1 MQEIWSLYFSASM
14 EIISVKFTSLTD
26 EAYIALTGLSDYAHD
41 MINPTLRLGVTGLSR
56 AGKTVFI
63 TSLVN
68 NLLNGGKLPMFVPHA
83 NKRIKRAY
91 LQPQPDDDV
100 PRFAYE
106 NHLQDLMAGKERH
119 WPGSTNRISQLRLTL
134 EYEPEGFFARNLTSG
149 IFNIDI
155 VDYPGEWL
163 LDLPL
168 LDLSYEEWSQQALEA
183 AQMPPRDKIAEP
195 WLKHLASLD
204 PNADEDELQVQK
216 SAELFTQYLTDCRAD
231 EYALSTVPPGRFIM
245 PGDLAGSPLI
255 TFAPLDVSGS
265 ARRGS
270 LHAMMQRRYNSYVSK
285 VVKPFF
291 IDHFSRLDRQIVLV
305 DALSALNAGVGAVKD
320 LKQALGD
327 ILKCFKPGNTT
338 FINAIL
344 GKKIDRI
351 LFAATKAD
359 HLHHTSHD
367 RLENIL
373 RYLVEDTMQRSD
385 ASGAQYDVVALAAI
399 RATREQVIK
408 QEGEELP
415 AIIGV
420 PEKGQKLGGETYDGT
435 EEIALFPGDLP
446 ENPGAVFSDGAKQ
459 VEVEENGFM
468 RFRPPL
474 ISNQS
479 GSIHEAGFPHIRL
492 DKALNFLL
500 GDRLQ

>member
-1 MQEIWSLYFSASM
+1 M
-14 EIISVKFTSLTD
+14 KFTSLTD
-26 EAYIALTGLSDYAHD
+26 EAYIALTGLTDYASD
-41 MINPTLRLGVTGLSR
+41 IINPTLRLGVTGLSR

-63 TSLVN
+63 TSLVH
-68 NLLNGGKLPMFVPHA
+68 NLINGGKLPMFAPLA
-83 NKRIKRAY
+83 NKRIKRAF

-100 PRFAYE
+100 PRFSYE
-106 NHLQDLMAGKERH
+106 DHLASLMGKDDRK
-119 WPGSTNRISQLRLTL
+119 WPSSTNRISQLRLTI
-134 EYEPEGFFARNLTSG
+134 EYEPEGFFARNMTSG
-149 IFNIDI
+149 VFNIDI

-168 LDLSYEEWSQQALEA
+168 LDLTYEEWSAQTLEA
-183 AQMPPRDKIAEP
+183 TKKKPRDVIAKP
-195 WLKHLASLD
+195 WLDHLATLD
-204 PNADEDELQVQK
+204 PNAAEDEMQVQEAAK
-216 SAELFTQYLTDCRAD
+216 LFTQYLTDCRDD

-255 TFAPLDVSGS
+255 TFAPMAVSGS
-265 ARRGS
+265 AARGS
-270 LHAMMQRRYNSYVSK
+270 LHAMMERRYNSYVSR

-305 DALSALNAGVGAVKD
+305 DALAALNAGSEAVSD
-320 LKQALGD
+320 LKNALGD
-327 ILKCFKPGNTT
+327 ILKCFRPGNTT

-373 RYLVEDTMQRSD
+373 RYLVKDTMERSH
-385 ASGAQYDVVALAAI
+385 ASGASFDVVALAAI
-399 RATREQVIK
+399 RATREKLITH
-408 QEGEELP
+408 EGEELP

-420 PEKGQKLGGETYDGT
+420 PELGQKLDDDVYDGS

-446 ENPGAVFSDGAKQ
+446 ENPSSVFA
-459 VEVEENGFM
+459 EEAMSPEDHDNGFM
-468 RFRPPL
+468 KFRPPL
-474 ISNQS
+474 AKKLD
-479 GSIHEAGFPHIRL
+479 GGAGPASFPHIRL

-500 GDRLQ
+500 GDRLS

>member
-1 MQEIWSLYFSASM
+1 M
-14 EIISVKFTSLTD
+14 KFTSLTD

-106 NHLQDLMAGKERH
+106 KHLQDLMAGDDRH
-119 WPGSTNRISQLRLTL
+119 WPSSTNRISQLRLTL
-134 EYEPEGFFARNLTSG
+134 EYEPEGFFARNMSSG

-168 LDLSYEEWSQQALEA
+168 LDLTYEEWSKQALEA
-183 AQMPPRDKIAEP
+183 AQSKPRDKIAEP
-195 WLKHLASLD
+195 WLKHLATLD
-204 PNADEDELQVQK
+204 PSLDEDEQAVQK
-216 SAELFTQYLTDCRAD
+216 ASELFTQYLTNCRAD

-255 TFAPLDVSGS
+255 TFAPLDVSTS
-265 ARRGS
+265 AKRGS

-305 DALSALNAGVGAVKD
+305 DALSALNAGSDAISD
-320 LKQALGD
+320 LKLALGD
-327 ILKCFKPGNTT
+327 ILKCFRPGNTT

-373 RYLVEDTMQRSD
+373 RYLVDDAMQRSD
-385 ASGAQYDVVALAAI
+385 ASGAEYDVVALSAI
-399 RATREQVIK
+399 RATREQVLK
-408 QEGEELP
+408 QDGEELP

-420 PEKGQKLGGETYDGT
+420 PEKGQKMGDDTYDGD

-446 ENPGAVFSDGAKQ
+446 ENPQVLFANVDTNVEKQ
-459 VEVEENGFM
+459 ENGFM
-468 RFRPPL
+468 RFRPPVTG
-474 ISNQS
+474 NQS
-479 GSIHEAGFPHIRL
+479 SSIHEVGFPHIRL

>member
-1 MQEIWSLYFSASM
+1 M
-14 EIISVKFTSLTD
+14 KFTSLTD

-106 NHLQDLMAGKERH
+106 KHLEDLMAGKERH
-119 WPGSTNRISQLRLTL
+119 WPSSTSRISQLRLTL
-134 EYEPEGFFARNLTSG
+134 EYEPEGFFARNMTSG

-168 LDLSYEEWSQQALEA
+168 LDLSYDEWSQQALEA
-183 AQMPPRDKIAEP
+183 AQTEPRDKIAKP
-195 WLKHLASLD
+195 WLNHLATLD
-204 PNADEDELQVQK
+204 PQGSEDEGLVQE
-216 SAELFTQYLTDCRAD
+216 ATVLFTQYLIKCRAD

-255 TFAPLDVSGS
+255 TFAPLDVSTS
-265 ARRGS
+265 SKRGS
-270 LHAMMQRRYNSYVSK
+270 LHAMMERRYNSYVSK

-305 DALSALNAGVGAVKD
+305 DALSALNAGVDAVSD
-320 LKQALGD
+320 LKLALED
-327 ILKCFKPGNTT
+327 ILKCFRPGNTT

-373 RYLVEDTMQRSD
+373 RYLVEDTMERSN
-385 ASGAQYDVVALAAI
+385 ALGAEYDVVALAAI
-399 RATREQVIK
+399 RATREQFIK
-408 QEGEELP
+408 HDSEELP

-420 PEKGQKLGGETYDGT
+420 PEAGQKMGDDVYDGD

-446 ENPGAVFSDGAKQ
+446 ENPKAVFADANIEPEKQ
-459 VEVEENGFM
+459 ENGFM
-468 RFRPPL
+468 RFRPP
-474 ISNQS
+474 SNAKQS
-479 GSIHEAGFPHIRL
+479 TSIHEASFPHIRL

>member
-1 MQEIWSLYFSASM
+1 M
-14 EIISVKFTSLTD
+14 KFTSLTD

-106 NHLQDLMAGKERH
+106 KHLQDLMAGKERH
-119 WPGSTNRISQLRLTL
+119 WPSSTSRISQLRLTL
-134 EYEPEGFFARNLTSG
+134 EYEPEGFFARNMTSG

-168 LDLSYEEWSQQALEA
+168 LDLTYDEWSRQALDA
-183 AQMPPRDKIAEP
+183 AQKKPRDKIAEP
-195 WLKHLASLD
+195 WLKHLATLD
-204 PNADEDELQVQK
+204 PQAGEDELLVQE
-216 SAELFTQYLTDCRAD
+216 ATELFTQYLINCRAD

-255 TFAPLDVSGS
+255 TFAPLDVSTP
-265 ARRGS
+265 AKRGS
-270 LHAMMQRRYNSYVSK
+270 LHAMMERRYNSYVSK

-305 DALSALNAGVGAVKD
+305 DALSALNAGANAVSD
-320 LKQALGD
+320 LKLALGD
-327 ILKCFKPGNTT
+327 ILKCFRPGNTT

-359 HLHHTSHD
+359 HLHHSSHD

-373 RYLVEDTMQRSD
+373 RYLVEDTMQRSN
-385 ASGAQYDVVALAAI
+385 ALGAEYDVVALAAI
-399 RATREQVIK
+399 RATREQTIK
-408 QEGEELP
+408 HEGEELP

-420 PEKGQKLGGETYDGT
+420 PEEGQKMDSEVYDGN

-446 ENPGAVFSDGAKQ
+446 ENPKTVFESDNPDLENQ
-459 VEVEENGFM
+459 ENGFM

-474 ISNQS
+474 TGKQS
-479 GSIHEAGFPHIRL
+479 SSIHEVGFPHIRL

>member
-1 MQEIWSLYFSASM
+1 M
-14 EIISVKFTSLTD
+14 KFTSLTD
-26 EAYIALTGLSDYAHD
+26 EAYIALTGLTDYAQD
-41 MINPTLRLGVTGLSR
+41 FINPTLRLGVTGLSR

-68 NLLNGGKLPMFVPHA
+68 NLVHGGKLPMFVPHA
-83 NKRIKRAY
+83 NKKIKRAY

-100 PRFAYE
+100 PRFSYE
-106 NHLQDLMAGKERH
+106 KHLEDLMAGDERH
-119 WPGSTNRISQLRLTL
+119 WPSSTNRISQLRLTI
-134 EYEPEGFFARNLTSG
+134 EYEPEGFLARNMTSG
-149 IFNIDI
+149 VLNIDI

-168 LDLSYEEWSQQALEA
+168 LDLSFEEWSQQTLSATKTK
-183 AQMPPRDKIAEP
+183 PRSDIAKP
-195 WLKHLASLD
+195 WLKYLAKLD
-204 PNADEDELQVQK
+204 PHADEDESHARK
-216 SAELFTQYLTDCRAD
+216 AAELFTQYLFDCRED
-231 EYALSTVPPGRFIM
+231 EYALSTVPPGRFLM
-245 PGDLAGSPLI
+245 PGDLEGSPLI
-255 TFAPLDVSGS
+255 TFSPLDVTGS
-265 ARRGS
+265 APRGS
-270 LHAMMQRRYNSYVSK
+270 LHAMMERRYNSYVSK

-305 DALSALNAGVGAVKD
+305 DALSALNAGTEAVSD
-320 LKQALGD
+320 LKNALGD
-327 ILKCFKPGNTT
+327 ILKCFRPGNTT

-373 RYLVEDTMQRSD
+373 RYLVRDAMQRSD
-385 ASGAQYDVVALAAI
+385 ASGAEFDVVAIAAV
-399 RATREQVIK
+399 RATREQMIK
-408 QEGEELP
+408 DKGENLP

-420 PEKGQKLGGETYDGT
+420 PEKGQKLGKDVYDGQ

-446 ENPGAVFSDGAKQ
+446 ENPGAVFSQTKDTLKQ
-459 VEVEENGFM
+459 ENDFM

-474 ISNQS
+474 IAQSDNSINQPS
-479 GSIHEAGFPHIRL
+479 FPHIRL

-500 GDRLQ
+500 GDRLK